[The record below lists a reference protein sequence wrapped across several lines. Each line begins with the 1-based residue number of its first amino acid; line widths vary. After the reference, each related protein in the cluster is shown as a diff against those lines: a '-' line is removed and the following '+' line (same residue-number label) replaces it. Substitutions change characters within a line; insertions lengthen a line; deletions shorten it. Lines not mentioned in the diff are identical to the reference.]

1 MRHRH
6 KHAQTEHDGCG
17 NTHMMD
23 GKGLEGKRKQEEKTG
38 DKDINTRAEDTRG
51 I

>member
-1 MRHRH
+1 MKHRH

-23 GKGLEGKRKQEEKTG
+23 GKGLEG